1 MTAKLTMIISLI
13 ISLASAY
20 CTVVGMG
27 NVFVS
32 AVGVTMFIASVI
44 ELGRVILLYDL
55 HHYWDKL
62 KLYQKIPGLGMLL
75 ITTCLSAMGVFGFLS
90 NAHSHRMQEVIPI
103 QMEIDSKQQEIQLLE
118 KAININNIQLNQY
131 NSNAI
136 NKYTEMG
143 YVTKAVNL
151 QKEQQKATNLLYDDN
166 RIKQE
171 QINKINKEILDLQLQ
186 AEKTSPTIAHLKYYA
201 KLFNVDDETA
211 IIIFIVM
218 IMTVFDTLA
227 MYLMITSDWIS
238 KLESKSSNKLDNEI
252 IENNTENNAEN
263 NIDIQIDYNQIID
276 NINKEIRNNFD
287 NIKIPKNN
295 NEEIINYLKQNT
307 DYQLENI
314 NNTLNLNNKN
324 ILNKLNEEFIK
335 IRNNMNDDNLIEK
348 LNQIENNVK
357 QIYVDNQN
365 FLEQKNHKNIDNDL
379 QKMIDLINEDSSHLN
394 KSSVKNYIIE
404 NNMLD
409 DLKKY
414 FCNNKKIMLILNK
427 L

>member
-62 KLYQKIPGLGMLL
+62 KLYQKIPGLCMLL

-227 MYLMITSDWIS
+227 MYLMITSDWIA
-238 KLESKSSNKLDNEI
+238 KFEKPIIHKEDNQELIHKEDNQNISN
-252 IENNTENNAEN
+252 
-263 NIDIQIDYNQIID
+263 IQIDYQPIID
-276 NINKEIRNNFD
+276 NINKEIKNNLE
-287 NIKIPKNN
+287 NIKFPESN
-295 NEEIINYLKQNT
+295 NENIINYLKQNT
-307 DYQLENI
+307 NYQLENI

-365 FLEQKNHKNIDNDL
+365 FLEQKINKNIDNDL